1 MVQKTNIQIDL
12 ADAMVVRTENLN
24 GRLDRIEALFDWSVF
39 KKPLKTVYA
48 SATGRPSF
56 ATLMLFKALL
66 LQAWYNLSDYGLEE
80 ALDDRLS
87 FRRFIG
93 LSVGEKAPDHSTI
106 CRFREQLSRLKLT
119 DKLFALVEN
128 QMQMKNLIVKKGT
141 LVDATFVEAAVKKP
155 DQREDGSAGESHHD
169 TDAKW
174 ASKGRKRH
182 FGYKGHVGVDL
193 ESGIIRKAKLTAA
206 NVYDGFEFEAML
218 SKDEEWAFADKA
230 YDSKTSDAL
239 LEKQGIKNGVLF
251 CPRACH
257 PLTNEQKHCNKILSG
272 FRSGVER
279 AFGTLKRSYGY
290 RRVRYRGLRK
300 NHSWFLILCMAFNL
314 RKLEKLCLQ

>member
-1 MVQKTNIQIDL
+1 MVQKSNTQADL
-12 ADAMVVRTENLN
+12 VDAMVVRSENLN
-24 GRLDRIEALFDWSVF
+24 ARLDRIDALIDWSVF
-39 KKPLKTVYA
+39 NNLLKKMYA
-48 SATGRPSF
+48 STTGRPSF
-56 ATLMLFKALL
+56 SALLLFKAVL

-106 CRFREQLSRLKLT
+106 CRFREQLGRLKLT
-119 DKLFALVEN
+119 ERLFALLEA
-128 QMQMKNLIVKKGT
+128 QMQKKNLIVKKGT

-155 DQREDGSAGESHHD
+155 DQKEDGSAGESEHD
-169 TDAKW
+169 PDAKW
-174 ASKGRKRH
+174 TSKGRKKY

-193 ESGIIRKAKLTAA
+193 ETGIIRKAKLTPA
-206 NVYDGFEFEAML
+206 NVYDGFEFESML

-230 YDSKTSDAL
+230 YDSKDSNAI
-239 LEKQGIKNGVLF
+239 LEKHGINNGVLF
-251 CPRACH
+251 CPRAFN
-257 PLTNEQKHCNKILSG
+257 PLTNEQKRCNKILSG
-272 FRSGVER
+272 LRGGVER

-300 NHSWFLILCMAFNL
+300 NHSWFLIVCMAFNL
-314 RKLEKLCLQ
+314 RKMDKLCLQ